1 MTYAE
6 ACDFLFHRLP
16 MFQRDGAAAYKPDL
30 LATRHMLACAGEPLE
45 GKDGNELP
53 VVHVAGTNGKGS
65 VCHLVAAA
73 LTASG
78 RRTGLF
84 TSPHLHDFRERIRV
98 DGEPIPEAAV
108 VDFLERHQAC
118 AERGPRPPS
127 FFEWTFALACW
138 WFRRAGVEVA
148 VLETGMGGR
157 LDSTNAVR
165 APWVTAITNVGLDH
179 TQFLGPDVRTI
190 AGEKAGIL
198 KDGRPVVV
206 GRMRPEALSVVLEYA
221 LRTGSEVHYA
231 DAAAEEPLP
240 GEAPYMTENR
250 ATARKVLEVLASLPE
265 WDRTRPAALPAV
277 PSLEA
282 TGHAGRWNWLQ
293 PAPSGARVLAD
304 CAHNVD
310 GLEALFRNLPEAS
323 VLHIVFGTVSDKDLG
338 GVFPLLPRPARYYF
352 CAADLPRALPAEELA
367 RQAGESGLEGAA
379 YPSVQAA
386 CAAAREAAEPDALVV
401 ITGSIFVVAEALPAG
416 KVR

>member
-30 LATRHMLACAGEPLE
+30 RATLHLLACAGNPLE
-45 GKDGNELP
+45 GEGGVELP

-84 TSPHLHDFRERIRV
+84 TSPHLRDFRERIRV
-98 DGEPIPEAAV
+98 DGEPIPESAV
-108 VDFLERHQAC
+108 VEFLEQHFAC
-118 AERGPRPPS
+118 AETGPRSPS

-138 WFRRAGVEVA
+138 WFRKAGVEVA

-157 LDSTNAVR
+157 LDSTNVVR

-206 GRMRPEALSVVLEYA
+206 GRMRPEALSVVLEQA

-231 DAAAEEPLP
+231 DTAGEPPLP
-240 GEAPYMTENR
+240 GEPPYMTENR
-250 ATARKVLEVLASLPE
+250 ATARKVLEILSSLPE
-265 WDRTRPAALPAV
+265 WDRTRPAALPEA
-277 PSLEA
+277 PSLVA
-282 TGHAGRWNWLQ
+282 TGHAGRWNWLK

-310 GLEALFRNLPEAS
+310 GLSALMSHLPEAAA
-323 VLHIVFGTVSDKDLG
+323 LHIVFGTVADKDLS
-338 GVFPLLPRPARYYF
+338 GVLPLLPRAARYYF
-352 CAADLPRALPAEELA
+352 CAADIPRALPAEELA
-367 RQAGESGLEGAA
+367 RSAAEAGRAGAA
-379 YPSVQAA
+379 YPSVDAA
-386 CAAAREAAEPDALVV
+386 CAAARAAAEPDALVV
-401 ITGSIFVVAEALPAG
+401 ITGSIFVVAEALPVG
-416 KVR
+416 EVR

>member
-30 LATRHMLACAGEPLE
+30 RATLHLLACAGNPLIGE
-45 GKDGNELP
+45 DGSELP

-65 VCHLVAAA
+65 VCHLVAAS

-84 TSPHLHDFRERIRV
+84 TSPHLQDFRERIRV
-98 DGEPIPEAAV
+98 DGQQIPEEAV
-108 VDFLERHQAC
+108 VEFLEQHFAC
-118 AERGPRPPS
+118 AENGPRPPS
-127 FFEWTFALACW
+127 FFEWTFALAMW

-157 LDSTNAVR
+157 LDSTNVVR

-179 TQFLGPDVRTI
+179 QQFLGPDVRTI

-206 GRMRPEALSVVLEYA
+206 GRMRPEALSVVLEHA

-231 DAAAEEPLP
+231 ETAAEPRLP
-240 GEAPYMTENR
+240 DEGPYQTENR
-250 ATARKVLEVLASLPE
+250 ATARKVLEVLSTLPE
-265 WDRTRPAALPAV
+265 WDRSRPCVLADTALPA
-277 PSLEA
+277 
-282 TGHAGRWNWLQ
+282 TGHFGRWQWL
-293 PAPSGARVLAD
+293 PDTPSGARVLAD

-310 GLEALFRNLPEAS
+310 GLAALFSNLPEATA
-323 VLHIVFGTVSDKDLG
+323 LHIVFGTVSDKDLS
-338 GVFPLLPRPARYYF
+338 GVFPLLPQAARFYF
-352 CAADLPRALPAEELA
+352 CAADIPRALPAAELA
-367 RQAGESGLEGAA
+367 RQAKEQGLEGTSYASVAEA
-379 YPSVQAA
+379 Y
-386 CAAAREAAEPDALVV
+386 AAARAEAQAGSLVL
-401 ITGSIFVVAEALPAG
+401 ITGSIFVVAEALPQG
-416 KVR
+416 